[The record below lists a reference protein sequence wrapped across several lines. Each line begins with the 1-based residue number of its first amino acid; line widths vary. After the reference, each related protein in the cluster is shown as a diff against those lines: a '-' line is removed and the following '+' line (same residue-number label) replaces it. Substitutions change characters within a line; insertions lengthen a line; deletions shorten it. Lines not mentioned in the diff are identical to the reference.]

1 MAAGMINISS
11 TNTVAQTAAS
21 CKYIMRPA
29 EAVLVMTTIGGI
41 EPILK
46 QVERFSGYEKVG
58 NRELGIRGRHDA
70 QIMKKLIMSLPNDMD
85 LKDVKAKLEAFLEK
99 SGIGKFPYLACVHRG
114 EKDGIVNRH
123 VHINFFQRRFEA
135 GNSNKERLF
144 VKKTF
149 AEEIRGIYQEVFGF
163 KKNEAE
169 RVRIPRQEFWKFKEN
184 REAIRESVKR
194 EVVLA
199 GELAKEEQTIG
210 RVGQF
215 TAGQNAENI
224 QEKPPEVAINETA
237 LPDVAQEERIKPKY
251 SPLDPEV
258 DEFTK
263 RFLEMR
269 AKYKGGKIEN
279 KANRGDLEVPR
290 SSISP
295 EARKPEISHPEPQE
309 TARPHKEAN
318 PSPALPEEN
327 KETPA
332 KKTTVPKW
340 EFILGQQAY
349 NNQELVEKDL
359 IRKDLERLSSW
370 QQLVRTNSK
379 LPSVATQLTSQG
391 FTADILR
398 AAGDPIRELKQEA
411 KNFLVEQE
419 EYEQARQDHA
429 ADLTERGRRLEDLA
443 HEQFNIQPA
452 IKLLGLSKEQKRR
465 LEEIAE
471 AKRNLTAGTKPAP
484 LPPDGQKLKKKLL
497 SLNIQQISKQVEENR
512 SVRGVEYKK
521 QVMIK
526 EIKRIREQ
534 RPELTARAKGKLIEE
549 FIKDELRKPVGTSKD
564 GLNPR
569 MNFSANV
576 ESAVSEYI
584 SDGSPAED
592 NHLSDQL
599 EDMRK
604 AIGRPIIEA
613 VAKELDLDEAQVAGV
628 FKRLS
633 ENIVESAV
641 EEAVEQQQQERKK
654 DRGMDRGS
662 GYGMGRGI

>member
-1 MAAGMINISS
+1 
-11 TNTVAQTAAS
+11 
-21 CKYIMRPA
+21 MRPA